1 MNENIDSFFSHLDQ
15 DSDENINWTLDLDC
29 YILKVLPI
37 KSSNLIWVI
46 ASEEHVF
53 LVDSEKGKIIN
64 KFSNMAEL
72 IFSAVILPESRDLL
86 IGTSNGVLILSV
98 EGEINTI
105 IFEDGW
111 FEHIAIS
118 EDGSILF
125 AAKGKTLYISQQNNN
140 LFELVE
146 KDDSFT
152 STISDILYSHNA
164 FLVSNYGGIREY
176 STGDIKK
183 YNLFEW
189 KTSLLSTSW
198 SPDKKYIVAGTQEN
212 AIHFW
217 PYPLESGEDFQISGY
232 QSKVTK
238 MIWSKDATQFVVNSF
253 EDVHIWD
260 FSDGPPTGKSPIT
273 LRCGFGKIAD
283 IQFERNLLVAAT
295 EKGFIFYFIPDTTER
310 FVSIQSLDGEIT
322 CISIS
327 EDQSE
332 LYVGT
337 KAGHLY
343 ALEII
348 IDEIH
353 IRTSSDQPE

>member
-1 MNENIDSFFSHLDQ
+1 MDKKTEKILNRLAE
-15 DSDENINWTLDLDC
+15 DSDENINWTLELDC
-29 YILKVLPI
+29 YILKVLPF

-64 KFSNMAEL
+64 KFSNIAEL
-72 IFSAVILPESRDLL
+72 IFSAVIHTESKDLL

-105 IFEDGW
+105 ISEDGW

-125 AAKGKTLYISQQNNN
+125 AAKGKTLYTYQQNNN

-337 KAGHLY
+337 KAGQLY

-348 IDEIH
+348 IE
-353 IRTSSDQPE
+353 EK

>member
-1 MNENIDSFFSHLDQ
+1 MDKKTEKILNRLAEDSE
-15 DSDENINWTLDLDC
+15 ENINWTLDLNC
-29 YILKVLPI
+29 YVLKILPI

-53 LVDSEKGKIIN
+53 LVDSEKGEIIN

-72 IFSAVILPESRDLL
+72 IFSAVLLPESEDLL

-105 IFEDGW
+105 ISEDGW

-125 AAKGKTLYISQQNNN
+125 VAKGKTLYISQQNNN
-140 LFELVE
+140 IFELVE
-146 KDDSFT
+146 KDDSFS

-176 STGDIKK
+176 STRDIKK
-183 YNLFEW
+183 HNLFEW

-217 PYPLESGEDFQISGY
+217 PYPFEFEKDFQISGY
-232 QSKVTK
+232 HSKVTK
-238 MIWSKDATQFVVNSF
+238 MIWSKDATNFVVNCD
-253 EDVHIWD
+253 EDVQMWD
-260 FSDGPPTGKSPIT
+260 FSDGPPTGKRPIT
-273 LRCGFGKIAD
+273 LRCGFGKIVD
-283 IQFERNLLVAAT
+283 IYYKRYLLVAAT
-295 EKGFIFYFIPDTTER
+295 EKGFIFYFIPDTSER
-310 FVSIQSLDGEIT
+310 FISIQSVDGEIT
-322 CISIS
+322 CISIN
-327 EDQSE
+327 EDESE

-337 KAGHLY
+337 KTGRFY
-343 ALEII
+343 ALEITI
-348 IDEIH
+348 
-353 IRTSSDQPE
+353 